1 MILLRHGQS
10 EFNLHFTAT
19 RQDPGITDPALTPL
33 GRTQA
38 EEAAAAL
45 RQERLVRM
53 VVSPYTR
60 TLQTAAPIA
69 GALGLAPEV
78 VPLVRER
85 FAFTCDV
92 GSPASVLAQSW
103 PQHDFADLEEV
114 WWPPERESEAALQR
128 RARAFRDAVRER
140 ADWQETLVVTHWGFI
155 LALTGQSVANGQWL
169 RWDQATPLPRRIVWT
184 H

>member
-10 EFNLHFTAT
+10 EFNRHFSAT
-19 RQDPGITDPALTPL
+19 RQDPGITDPALTEL
-33 GRTQA
+33 GRAQ
-38 EEAAAAL
+38 AAAAADTL
-45 RQERLVRM
+45 GAERLRRM

-69 GALGLAPEV
+69 AALGVAPEI

-92 GSPASVLAQSW
+92 GSPASVLAGTW
-103 PQHDFADLEEV
+103 PAHDFSVLDEI
-114 WWPPERESEAALQR
+114 WWPPERESETALQR
-128 RARAFRDAVRER
+128 RARAFRDTVRGR
-140 ADWQETLVVTHWGFI
+140 ADRSETIVVTHWGFI
-155 LALTGQSVANGQWL
+155 LALTGQSVMNGQWL
-169 RWDQATPLPRRIVWT
+169 RWDPAMPLPRKLVWT